1 MKQIIFIL
9 STFLCT
15 ISYSQVL
22 TGKIKDSMGTEIP
35 FVTIRIEN
43 TSYGTISNSG
53 GFYQLEVKK
62 GKQIIKYSSTGYV
75 SKTDTVEILNP
86 STTHN
91 VVLTE
96 ITNQIDEIVVIP
108 TTAKERGKEI
118 MKQVIEKRSYFQDL
132 LSQYSCDTYCFSS
145 LEKEKR
151 DSLITELVIG
161 KEKLNIIEW
170 RAKTSY
176 KATNNFKD
184 EFYAYNDFS
193 DPSKESDFANQNF
206 HNDGRLGEITDMAP
220 ESNVNSNPYL
230 FVNGI
235 KDAHFSIFD
244 NSIVSPK
251 LTENPIISPLA
262 FNAFVYYQFYLE
274 KTFFDSLNQM
284 VYEIRVKPKFDY
296 EALFSG
302 SLFIRDNSW
311 EIVSYDLA
319 INPKVLLFFKDIH
332 IICDYQ
338 KNGERLIP
346 IRREFIYTIKEN
358 IINTI
363 NGMIR
368 VSHKDYSFDLEDK
381 NTKFWLETATYTKD
395 AFDKDS
401 SYWNEKRPFTL
412 KDFEKSFIHEQDS
425 IIKYHETDKYMR
437 ENDSIRN
444 KIGIWEVLL
453 FGMSHVNSFKKYQL
467 EIIPLYKQII
477 PFGVG
482 GFRYTFGFNYQK
494 EVKSGKVFNINPFI
508 DYGFLNKDVKGSLG
522 GGIMYN
528 PLNFSKVGFEI
539 GDIYDLIPGTQ
550 NVLNVFIPKNKVRN
564 QKIEINFSRE
574 IANGLYL
581 KTSAL
586 YSDRKS
592 IDNIQFPGWIKIY
605 DTLNLNPQ
613 QIFSFDRYKVLL
625 LTFDFEYHIKSKYM
639 IKKGKKI
646 VYGSPWPT
654 FYLTYKK
661 GVPTLFNSTS
671 NFDFVQFRMQD
682 DIKLKSL
689 GVSQLNIIGGTFL
702 QKKDLRTI
710 EYKYFRT
717 SDYSIFSNPT
727 TSLQLLDTSLNTSNA
742 YFQLNYIHHFNGFF
756 LNKIWGINQLKLE
769 ESIGCSFLTI
779 PHSNFTQAEFY
790 FGVEHKYRALQELF
804 KIGFYFVTSQNNLGM
819 AYYHLKIGINPFN
832 NFKNKW
838 EY

>member
-1 MKQIIFIL
+1 MKQIILTFSIL
-9 STFLCT
+9 LCT
-15 ISYSQVL
+15 FSFSQVL
-22 TGKIKDSMGTEIP
+22 TGKIKDSLGTEIP

-43 TSYGTISNSG
+43 SSYGTISNSG

-62 GKQIIKYSSTGYV
+62 GKQIVKYSSTGYV
-75 SKTDTVEILNP
+75 SKIDTIEIVNP

-91 VVLTE
+91 VVLNE
-96 ITNQIDEIVVIP
+96 VTNQIDEIVVIP
-108 TTAKERGKEI
+108 TTARERGKEI
-118 MKQVIEKRSYFQDL
+118 MKQVIDKRNYFQDL

-176 KATNNFKD
+176 KANTNFKD

-193 DPSKESDFANQNF
+193 DPSKESNFANQNF
-206 HNDGRLGEITDMAP
+206 HNDGRLGETVDIAP
-220 ESNVNSNPYL
+220 ESSVNSNPYL

-251 LTENPIISPLA
+251 LTQNPIVSPLA

-302 SLFIRDNSW
+302 SLFIRDKSW
-311 EIVSYDLA
+311 EIASYDLA
-319 INPKVLLFFKDIH
+319 INPKALLFFKDIH

-346 IRREFIYTIKEN
+346 IRREFIYTIQEN
-358 IINTI
+358 KKDII

-381 NTKFWLETATYTKD
+381 KTKFWLETATYTQD

-412 KDFEKSFIHEQDS
+412 KDFEKNFIHEQDS
-425 IIKYHETDKYMR
+425 IINYHETDEYMR
-437 ENDSIRN
+437 SSDSIRN
-444 KIGIWEVLL
+444 QFNFLGTLL
-453 FGMSHVNSFKKYQL
+453 GGYSHVNSFKKYEFTTL
-467 EIIPLYKQII
+467 PLISQIV

-482 GFRYTFGFNYQK
+482 GFRYRFGGSFQK
-494 EVKSGKVFNINPFI
+494 EFKNGKIIYTNPTI
-508 DYGFLNKDVKGSLG
+508 DYGFLNKDVKGSFG
-522 GGIMYN
+522 GAIMYN
-528 PLNFSKVGFEI
+528 PLNFSKIGFEV
-539 GDIYDLIPGTQ
+539 GDTYDYIAGTQ
-550 NVLNVFIPKNKVRN
+550 NILNVFIPKNRVRN
-564 QKIEINFSRE
+564 QKMEVNFSRE
-574 IANGLYL
+574 IVNGLYL
-581 KTSAL
+581 KTTAL
-586 YSDRKS
+586 YSDRRA
-592 IDNIQFPGWIKIY
+592 ITNIQYPGWIKIY
-605 DTLNLNPQ
+605 DTINPQ
-613 QIFSFDRYKVLL
+613 QIFAFDRYKILL

-654 FYLTYKK
+654 LYLTYKK
-661 GVPTLFNSTS
+661 GVPTLFNSNS
-671 NFDFVQFRMQD
+671 NFDYVQFRIQD
-682 DIKLKSL
+682 EIKLKSF
-689 GVSQLNIIGGTFL
+689 GNSQFVLDAGTYL
-702 QKKDLRTI
+702 QKKELRAI
-710 EYKYFRT
+710 EYKYFRP
-717 SDYSIFSNPT
+717 SDYNFFSNPI
-727 TSLQLLDTSLNTSNA
+727 TSLQLLDTSLRTPNGYVQFN
-742 YFQLNYIHHFNGFF
+742 FIHHFNGFF
-756 LNKIWGINQLKLE
+756 LNKIWGINKLKLE
-769 ESIGCSFLTI
+769 ESIGGSFLSI
-779 PHSNFTQAEFY
+779 PQSNFNHVEFY
-790 FGVEHKYRALQELF
+790 VGVERNFRIQKQLF
-804 KIGFYFVTSQNNLGM
+804 KYGFYFVTSDSNFGKANF
-819 AYYHLKIGINPFN
+819 HFKFGINPFN

>member
-1 MKQIIFIL
+1 MKQLIFIFCI
-9 STFLCT
+9 FLCT
-15 ISYSQVL
+15 ISFSQVL
-22 TGKIKDSMGTEIP
+22 TGKIKDSLGTEIP

-43 TSYGTISNSG
+43 SSYGTNSNSG

-62 GKQIIKYSSTGYV
+62 GKQIVKYSSTGYV
-75 SKTDTVEILNP
+75 SKIDTIEIVNS
-86 STTHN
+86 STIHN

-96 ITNQIDEIVVIP
+96 ITNQIDEVVIIP

-118 MKQVIEKRSYFQDL
+118 MKQVIDKRNYFQDL

-176 KATNNFKD
+176 KANTNFKD
-184 EFYAYNDFS
+184 EFYAFNDFS
-193 DPSKESDFANQNF
+193 DPSKESNFANQNF
-206 HNDGRLGEITDMAP
+206 HNDGRLGETVDIAP
-220 ESNVNSNPYL
+220 ESNTNSNPYL

-251 LTENPIISPLA
+251 LTQNPIVSPLA
-262 FNAFVYYQFYLE
+262 YNAFVYYQFYLE
-274 KTFFDSLNQM
+274 KTFFDSLNQLI
-284 VYEIRVKPKFDY
+284 YEIRVKPKFDY

-319 INPKVLLFFKDIH
+319 INPKALLFFKDIH

-346 IRREFIYTIKEN
+346 VRREFIYTIQEN
-358 IINTI
+358 KKDII

-368 VSHKDYSFDLEDK
+368 VSHKDYSFDLEGK
-381 NTKFWLETATYTKD
+381 NTKFWLETATYTQD

-412 KDFEKSFIHEQDS
+412 KDFEKNFIHEQDS
-425 IIKYHETDKYMR
+425 IIKYHETDEYMR
-437 ENDSIRN
+437 SSDSIRN
-444 KIGIWEVLL
+444 QFNLL
-453 FGMSHVNSFKKYQL
+453 NTLLGGYSHVNSFKKYEFTTL
-467 EIIPLYKQII
+467 PLIAQFV

-482 GFRYTFGFNYQK
+482 GFRYRFGGSFQK
-494 EVKSGKVFNINPFI
+494 EFKNGKIIYTNPTI
-508 DYGFLNKDVKGSLG
+508 DYGFLNKDVKGSFG
-522 GGIMYN
+522 GAIMYN
-528 PLNFSKVGFEI
+528 PLNFSKIGFEV
-539 GDIYDLIPGTQ
+539 GDTYDYIAGTQ
-550 NVLNVFIPKNKVRN
+550 NILNVFIPKNRVRN
-564 QKIEINFSRE
+564 QKMEVNFSRE

-581 KTSAL
+581 KSTAL
-586 YSDRKS
+586 YSDRRA
-592 IDNIQFPGWIKIY
+592 ITNIEYPGWVKIY
-605 DTLNLNPQ
+605 DTINPQ
-613 QIFSFDRYKVLL
+613 QIFAFDRYKILL
-625 LTFDFEYHIKSKYM
+625 LTFEFEYHIKSKYM

-654 FYLTYKK
+654 LYLTYKK
-661 GVPTLFNSTS
+661 GVPTLFNSNS
-671 NFDFVQFRMQD
+671 NFDYVQFRIQD
-682 DIKLKSL
+682 EIKLKSF
-689 GVSQLNIIGGTFL
+689 GNSQFALDAGTYL
-702 QKKDLRTI
+702 QKKELRAI
-710 EYKYFRT
+710 EYKYFRP
-717 SDYSIFSNPT
+717 SDFSFFSNPIS
-727 TSLQLLDTSLNTSNA
+727 SLQLLDTSLRTPNGYIQFN
-742 YFQLNYIHHFNGFF
+742 FIHHFNGFF
-756 LNKIWGINQLKLE
+756 LNKIWGINKLKLE
-769 ESIGCSFLTI
+769 ESFGGSFLSI
-779 PHSNFTQAEFY
+779 PQSNFSHAEFY
-790 FGVEHKYRALQELF
+790 VGVERNYRIKKQLF
-804 KIGFYFVTSQNNLGM
+804 KIGFYFVTSDNNLGK
-819 AYYHLKIGINPFN
+819 ANFHFNFGINPFN

>member
-1 MKQIIFIL
+1 MKQLIFIFCI
-9 STFLCT
+9 FLCT
-15 ISYSQVL
+15 ISFSQVL
-22 TGKIKDSMGTEIP
+22 TGKIKDSLGTEIP

-43 TSYGTISNSG
+43 SSYGTNSNSG

-62 GKQIIKYSSTGYV
+62 GKQIVKYSSTGYV
-75 SKTDTVEILNP
+75 SKIDTIEIVNS
-86 STTHN
+86 STIHN

-96 ITNQIDEIVVIP
+96 ITNQIDEVVIIP

-118 MKQVIEKRSYFQDL
+118 MKQVIDKRNYFQDL

-176 KATNNFKD
+176 KANTNFKD
-184 EFYAYNDFS
+184 EFYAFNDFS
-193 DPSKESDFANQNF
+193 DPSKESNFANQNF
-206 HNDGRLGEITDMAP
+206 HNDGRLGETVDIAP
-220 ESNVNSNPYL
+220 ESNTNSNPYL

-251 LTENPIISPLA
+251 LTQNPIVSPLA
-262 FNAFVYYQFYLE
+262 YNAFVYYQFYLE
-274 KTFFDSLNQM
+274 KTFFDSLNQLI
-284 VYEIRVKPKFDY
+284 YEIRVKPKFDY

-319 INPKVLLFFKDIH
+319 INPKALLFFKDIH

-346 IRREFIYTIKEN
+346 VRREFIYTIQEN
-358 IINTI
+358 KKDII

-368 VSHKDYSFDLEDK
+368 VSHKDYSFDLEGK
-381 NTKFWLETATYTKD
+381 NTKFWLETATYTND

-412 KDFEKSFIHEQDS
+412 KDFEKNFIHEQDS
-425 IIKYHETDKYMR
+425 IINYHETDEYMR
-437 ENDSIRN
+437 SSDSIRN
-444 KIGIWEVLL
+444 QFNLL
-453 FGMSHVNSFKKYQL
+453 NTLLGGYSHVNSFKKYEFTTL
-467 EIIPLYKQII
+467 PLIAQFV

-482 GFRYTFGFNYQK
+482 GFRYRFGGSFQK
-494 EVKSGKVFNINPFI
+494 EFKNGKIIYTNPTI
-508 DYGFLNKDVKGSLG
+508 DYGFLNKDVKGSFG
-522 GGIMYN
+522 GAIMYN
-528 PLNFSKVGFEI
+528 PLNFSKIGFEV
-539 GDIYDLIPGTQ
+539 GDTYDYIAGTQ
-550 NVLNVFIPKNKVRN
+550 NILNVFIPKNRVRN
-564 QKIEINFSRE
+564 QKMEVNFSRE

-581 KTSAL
+581 KSTAL
-586 YSDRKS
+586 YSDRRA
-592 IDNIQFPGWIKIY
+592 ITNIQYPGWIKIY
-605 DTLNLNPQ
+605 DTINPQ
-613 QIFSFDRYKVLL
+613 QIFAFDRYKILL
-625 LTFDFEYHIKSKYM
+625 LTFEFEYHIKSKYM

-661 GVPTLFNSTS
+661 GVPTLFNSNS
-671 NFDFVQFRMQD
+671 NFDFIQFRIQD
-682 DIKLKSL
+682 EIKLKSV
-689 GVSQLNIIGGTFL
+689 GNSQFVLDAGTYL
-702 QKKDLRTI
+702 QKKELRAI
-710 EYKYFRT
+710 EYKYFRP
-717 SDYSIFSNPT
+717 SDYNFFSNPI
-727 TSLQLLDTSLNTSNA
+727 TSLQLLDTSLRTPNGYVQFN
-742 YFQLNYIHHFNGFF
+742 FIHHFNGFF
-756 LNKIWGINQLKLE
+756 LNKIWGINKLKLE
-769 ESIGCSFLTI
+769 ESIGGSFLSI
-779 PHSNFTQAEFY
+779 PQSNYTHAEFY
-790 FGVEHKYRALQELF
+790 VGVERNYRIKKQLF
-804 KIGFYFVTSQNNLGM
+804 KIGFYFVTSDNNLGK
-819 AYYHLKIGINPFN
+819 ANFHFKFGINPFN